1 MSDELKPCPFCGRE
15 MDTVLRT
22 PYGRPSYRVLV
33 CRTDGCTAQ
42 NVYFDCNDTWNTRPI
57 EDALRAR
64 IQELLLE
71 NERLRVELSQ
81 KVL

>member
-1 MSDELKPCPFCGRE
+1 LEAERD
-15 MDTVLRT
+15 V
-22 PYGRPSYRVLV
+22 
-33 CRTDGCTAQ
+33 
-42 NVYFDCNDTWNTRPI
+42 
-57 EDALRAR
+57 LRAR